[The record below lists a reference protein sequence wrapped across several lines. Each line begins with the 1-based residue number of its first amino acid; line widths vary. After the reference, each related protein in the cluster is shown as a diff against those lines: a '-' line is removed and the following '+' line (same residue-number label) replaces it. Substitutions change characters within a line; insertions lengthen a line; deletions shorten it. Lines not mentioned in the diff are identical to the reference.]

1 VNSAA
6 EIKLAV
12 FLQDFGHVGGPHGE
26 VGMIPV
32 AQHPQALKFGAL
44 DVDELFGIGPA
55 APADLN
61 LGQAPA
67 FGLQLL
73 AHLVLDGQAVAIP
86 ARHVGAVV
94 ARHLA
99 GLDDD
104 ILENLIEGVPQVN
117 VAVGIRR
124 PVVQDKFGAPLTLRP
139 DPAVQVDLGPA
150 FEQQRLP
157 PGQIGFHGKIGVGQ
171 VKSLFIIHAAASGIQ
186 SYYGITSFPGKE
198 SIRQGNPGLEPR
210 NFSTPSPYNAGGLKK
225 ASGINYNFGV
235 TALAQHPAA
244 HRSICHPRPP

>member
-1 VNSAA
+1 MV
-6 EIKLAV
+6 
-12 FLQDFGHVGGPHGE
+12 
-26 VGMIPV
+26 PV
-32 AQHPQALKFGAL
+32 AQHPQALEFLAL

-55 APADLN
+55 ALANLH

-104 ILENLIEGVPQVN
+104 ILENLVEGVSQVN
-117 VAVGIRR
+117 VAVGIGG
-124 PVVQDKFGAPLTLRP
+124 PVVQHKLGAPLALRP

-150 FEQQRLP
+150 FQKQRLP
-157 PGQIGFHGKIGVGQ
+157 PGQIGFHGKIGAGQ
-171 VKSLFIIHAAASGIQ
+171 VEGLFIIHPAASGTQ
-186 SYYGITSFPGKE
+186 FYYVITSHPGKE
-198 SIRQGNPGLEPR
+198 SIRHGVPGPNLGALTVR
-210 NFSTPSPYNAGGLKK
+210 SPKM
-225 ASGINYNFGV
+225 
-235 TALAQHPAA
+235 PAA
-244 HRSICHPRPP
+244 EGLIRSKPEIRRSLLKATATPNGQWIRAI

>member
-1 VNSAA
+1 MDGLFAPVNGAA

-12 FLQDFGHVGGPHGE
+12 FLQDFGHVSGPHGE
-26 VGMIPV
+26 VGMVPV
-32 AQHPQALKFGAL
+32 AQHPQALEFGPL

-55 APADLN
+55 ALADLH

-104 ILENLIEGVPQVN
+104 ILENLVEGVSQVN
-117 VAVGIRR
+117 VAVGIGG
-124 PVVQDKFGAPLTLRP
+124 PVVQDKLGAPLTLRP

-150 FEQQRLP
+150 FQKQRLP

-171 VKSLFIIHAAASGIQ
+171 VKGLFIIHASGLRNTILLCYHIP
-186 SYYGITSFPGKE
+186 S
-198 SIRQGNPGLEPR
+198 RQGINKTRAPR
-210 NFSTPSPYNAGGLKK
+210 SFSTLALKCP
-225 ASGINYNFGV
+225 AS
-235 TALAQHPAA
+235 
-244 HRSICHPRPP
+244 